1 MNAAAEKKR
10 RQEAGEEE
18 ERPAAMHA
26 DFSAIE
32 LYRELVREKQGE
44 KATSDAEAK
53 KRESM
58 RTYLKT
64 NMKTDQIDKV
74 DFAELKKVLEGE
86 GMIKRI
92 QYRRA
97 VQSSLSGK
105 RPAIAK
111 GEVFKRE
118 NALAESISDDQKN
131 DDFGFNCLHYSVS
144 EASGTL

>member
-1 MNAAAEKKR
+1 MK
-10 RQEAGEEE
+10 
-18 ERPAAMHA
+18 M
-26 DFSAIE
+26 
-32 LYRELVREKQGE
+32 
-44 KATSDAEAK
+44 
-53 KRESM
+53 
-58 RTYLKT
+58 YLKQ

-74 DFAELKKVLEGE
+74 DFGDLKKILEGE

-92 QYRRA
+92 QYRKA
-97 VQSSLSGK
+97 VQQSLTGK

-118 NALAESISDDQKN
+118 NKLAENINDEERN